1 MDRMEEG
8 VVPVST
14 GENSAAGRS
23 KRRAL
28 IEIAIAYGLI
38 LAVIWT
44 PRPWQKLLWWA
55 AVAAVVVITCISW
68 DGLKAMGLRTANFF
82 RSLWV
87 VGVALA
93 IAVAAALLAA
103 RLHTLRLPDSPL
115 QFVKTYWAYA
125 VWAGV
130 QQFLL
135 QCFFLARLVRVFPR
149 PKQAA
154 VAAAGLFALAHLP
167 SPILASATVIWGIAS
182 CLIFLHYRNLYP
194 LAIAHAIFGIAIAI
208 TIPGHVDHNM
218 RVGWGYLIYGR
229 EHHRPHHFNQS
240 DQSASTVAWVTADA
254 PTLRSRIQ
262 ARP

>member
-1 MDRMEEG
+1 MAEPG
-8 VVPVST
+8 TASS
-14 GENSAAGRS
+14 GKENSAAGRS

-38 LAVIWT
+38 LLVIWT
-44 PRPWQKLLWWA
+44 PRLWQKLLWWVA
-55 AVAAVVVITCISW
+55 AAAVVLITCISF
-68 DGLKAMGLRTANFF
+68 DGLKAMGLRAANFF

-87 VGVALA
+87 VGMALA

-103 RLHTLRLPDSPL
+103 RLHTLRLPGSL
-115 QFVKTYWAYA
+115 LLFVKTYWAYA
-125 VWAGV
+125 VWAAV

-135 QCFFLARLVRVFPR
+135 QCFFLARLLRVFPR
-149 PKQAA
+149 PRQAA

-167 SPILASATVIWGIAS
+167 SPILASATIVWGIAS

-208 TIPGHVDHNM
+208 AIPGRVDHNM
-218 RVGWGYLIYGR
+218 RVGLGYLRYGHEYMR
-229 EHHRPHHFNQS
+229 SHQRSHS
-240 DQSASTVAWVTADA
+240 DQMASTVAWVTADA